1 MSCFCATPILGRS
14 STVELRFLVPA
25 VGGSNP
31 SVPAPKNIALQAHMD
46 LERFFVGERRD
57 SNPQGCEATQRAAAT
72 EKADAES
79 LRPTSAESS

>member
-1 MSCFCATPILGRS
+1 
-14 STVELRFLVPA
+14 
-25 VGGSNP
+25 
-31 SVPAPKNIALQAHMD
+31 MD